1 MYIYIYV
8 YYNFRL
14 MIKYYYEFKKNKY
27 NIIDLIMEFEK
38 TNLIIIN
45 KYDQNNVFM
54 TLSCE
59 NSIKRDMT
67 DVLSLF
73 RVAYV
78 LITFIIS
85 ITFKTKRFIVL
96 IGLKVISIF
105 KKDLDYYQDKEYNF
119 CDNFRNMYNKDIEN
133 QLILFNITLND
144 IYFDIFTH
152 KNSDYMSI
160 NIQTNAINEIEIILE
175 MLNTIKYYVDKYN
188 YKNEDI
194 IILDIG
200 SNIGLYTTCFGFFN
214 YTVLSFEPLTV
225 NNYILKKNICR
236 NNYFSNKITTIIFD
250 SVIYTKELLCNYY
263 KDLKNNKSLVLCDKN
278 VEKNINK
285 EYNKLDT
292 VKANTFNDYIPFLG
306 KKRIILLRI
315 DLKIEGI
322 GAIESGKELI
332 SKYHIPF
339 IYIQFNIS
347 MFLINKANPQDFLN
361 FFINN
366 EYKISLNGFLSN
378 NFINITEL
386 MCIDLSSISLY
397 LIYTGK

>member
-1 MYIYIYV
+1 
-8 YYNFRL
+8 
-14 MIKYYYEFKKNKY
+14 
-27 NIIDLIMEFEK
+27 MEFEK
-38 TNLIIIN
+38 TNLITIN
-45 KYDQNNVFM
+45 KHDQNNVFM
-54 TLSCE
+54 THSSE
-59 NSIKRDMT
+59 NSIKRDIT
-67 DVLSLF
+67 NILSLF
-73 RVAYV
+73 RIIYV
-78 LITFIIS
+78 LAILITFIIF
-85 ITFKTKRFIVL
+85 IIFKTKRFIVL
-96 IGLKVISIF
+96 IGLKVINIF
-105 KKDLDYYQDKEYNF
+105 KKDLYYQDKEYNF

-133 QLILFNITLND
+133 QLILFNITLKD
-144 IYFDIFTH
+144 IYFDIFMY
-152 KNSDYMSI
+152 KNSDYMNN

-175 MLNTIKYYVDKYN
+175 MLNAIKYYIDKYN

-263 KDLKNNKSLVLCDKN
+263 KNLKNNKSLVLCDKN
-278 VEKNINK
+278 IEKNINK
-285 EYNKLDT
+285 EYIKLDT
-292 VKANTFNDYIPFLG
+292 VKAYKFNDYIPFLN

-339 IYIQFNIS
+339 IYIEFNIS
-347 MFLINKANPQDFLN
+347 MFLINKANPQDFLY

-378 NFINITEL
+378 NFINVTEL

>member
-1 MYIYIYV
+1 
-8 YYNFRL
+8 
-14 MIKYYYEFKKNKY
+14 
-27 NIIDLIMEFEK
+27 MEFEK
-38 TNLIIIN
+38 SNLIIIN
-45 KYDQNNVFM
+45 KNYQNNIFR
-54 TLSCE
+54 TLSRE
-59 NSIKRDMT
+59 NSIKKDIT
-67 DVLSLF
+67 NILSLF
-73 RVAYV
+73 RIIYV
-78 LITFIIS
+78 LVILITFIIF
-85 ITFKTKRFIVL
+85 IIFKTKRFIVL
-96 IGLKVISIF
+96 IWLKIISIF
-105 KKDLDYYQDKEYNF
+105 KKDFEYYQDIEHNF

-144 IYFDIFTH
+144 IYFDIFMY
-152 KNSDYMSI
+152 KNSDYISN
-160 NIQTNAINEIEIILE
+160 NIQTNAFDEIKIILE
-175 MLNTIKYYVDKYN
+175 MLNAIKYYLDKYN

-214 YTVLSFEPLTV
+214 YTVLSFEPLAI

-236 NNYFSNKITTIIFD
+236 NNYFSNKITTIIID

-315 DLKIEGI
+315 DLNIEGI

-339 IYIQFNIS
+339 IFIEFNIS
-347 MFLINKANPQDFLN
+347 MFLINQVNPQDFFI

>member
-1 MYIYIYV
+1 MMV
-8 YYNFRL
+8 
-14 MIKYYYEFKKNKY
+14 FKKNKY

-45 KYDQNNVFM
+45 KPDQNNVFM

-59 NSIKRDMT
+59 NSIKRDIT
-67 DVLSLF
+67 NILSLF
-73 RVAYV
+73 RIIYV
-78 LITFIIS
+78 LVILITFIIF
-85 ITFKTKRFIVL
+85 IIFKTKRFIVL

-105 KKDLDYYQDKEYNF
+105 KNDLEYYHDKEYNF

-144 IYFDIFTH
+144 IYFDIFMY
-152 KNSDYMSI
+152 KNSDYMSN
-160 NIQTNAINEIEIILE
+160 NIQTNAINEVEIILE
-175 MLNTIKYYVDKYN
+175 MLNAIKYYVDKYN

-236 NNYFSNKITTIIFD
+236 NNYFSNKITTLIFD

-278 VEKNINK
+278 IEKNINK
-285 EYNKLDT
+285 EYIKLDT
-292 VKANTFNDYIPFLG
+292 VKANKFNNYIPFLN

-339 IYIQFNIS
+339 IYIEFNIS

>member
-1 MYIYIYV
+1 MMV
-8 YYNFRL
+8 
-14 MIKYYYEFKKNKY
+14 FKKNKY

-38 TNLIIIN
+38 TNLITIN
-45 KYDQNNVFM
+45 KHDQNNVFM
-54 TLSCE
+54 THSSE
-59 NSIKRDMT
+59 NSIKRDIT
-67 DVLSLF
+67 NILSLF
-73 RVAYV
+73 RIIYV
-78 LITFIIS
+78 LAILITFIIF
-85 ITFKTKRFIVL
+85 IIFKTKRFIVL
-96 IGLKVISIF
+96 IGLKVINIF
-105 KKDLDYYQDKEYNF
+105 KKDLYYQDKEYNF

-133 QLILFNITLND
+133 QLILFNITLKD
-144 IYFDIFTH
+144 IYFDIFMY
-152 KNSDYMSI
+152 KNSDYMNN

-175 MLNTIKYYVDKYN
+175 MLNAIKYYIDKYN

-278 VEKNINK
+278 IEKNINK
-285 EYNKLDT
+285 EYIKLDT
-292 VKANTFNDYIPFLG
+292 VKAYKFNDYIPFLN

-339 IYIQFNIS
+339 IYIEFNIS
-347 MFLINKANPQDFLN
+347 MFLINKANPQDFLY

-378 NFINITEL
+378 NFINVTEL

>member
-1 MYIYIYV
+1 
-8 YYNFRL
+8 
-14 MIKYYYEFKKNKY
+14 
-27 NIIDLIMEFEK
+27 MEFEK

-250 SVIYTKELLCNYY
+250 SVIYTKELLYNYY

-278 VEKNINK
+278 IEKNINK
-285 EYNKLDT
+285 EYIKLDT
-292 VKANTFNDYIPFLG
+292 VKANKFNDYIPFLN